1 MPTYLVRWPNGTL
14 SIAAADDI
22 KELSHEL
29 MKDEV
34 CTDEEMDS
42 PHGMIIEMPK
52 GFRLH
57 FEFDDE
63 VDLVF
68 VHGLSLDARPTV
80 ERLFPHLAAA
90 MKVGHKTKKAAMTA
104 AKEAMAKERQG
115 LKTE

>member
-34 CTDEEMDS
+34 CTEEEMDS

-57 FEFDDE
+57 FEISDE
-63 VDLVF
+63 VDLQF
-68 VHGLSLDARPTV
+68 VQGFSFSTRRRPLRSRWPEST
-80 ERLFPHLAAA
+80 RR
-90 MKVGHKTKKAAMTA
+90 TA
-104 AKEAMAKERQG
+104 SG
-115 LKTE
+115 